1 MCAWS
6 PDLCQLA
13 RFRDH
18 IVHMQVLA
26 EPIQTVMRKY
36 AVEEPYEKL
45 KAFSRGKTVTAESLQ
60 IFVDELE
67 GVPDEAKATMK
78 TWSPSNYI
86 GNAVAQA
93 KNIRK
98 YL

>member
-1 MCAWS
+1 M
-6 PDLCQLA
+6 
-13 RFRDH
+13 
-18 IVHMQVLA
+18 LA

-45 KAFSRGKTVTAESLQ
+45 KAFSRGKTVTAESLKT
-60 IFVDELE
+60 FVDELE
-67 GVPDEAKATMK
+67 GVPEEAKDAMK
-78 TWSPSNYI
+78 SWSPSNYI
-86 GNAVAQA
+86 GNAVDQA